1 MFQATDHLKMK
12 SIGIKISNFKKY
24 QIAYQAALSTFLQYR
39 INVALFA
46 IGHLVSLSGLAFVW
60 LSVYESG
67 QQLGSYTLPEIL
79 TYYILI
85 AFLRLTIADGVSMG
99 FQVVEDIKDGR
110 VAPYL
115 LKPINYPLSMLA
127 DSLGHATINLVL
139 VTPVIALILF
149 ITGTAHYL
157 PPLPSLAFFFGF
169 MLVGLLFYYLIYFLS
184 ALSSFWLD
192 RGSNI
197 IYGLIVMS
205 NFLNGAIIPID
216 IFPEWLIHIS
226 NYLPFQF
233 LMYTPIQFWLGRAQ
247 NIPAISIT
255 AVSWLII
262 LSIITVL
269 VWRLGIKK
277 FEAVG
282 Q

>member
-1 MFQATDHLKMK
+1 MA
-12 SIGIKISNFKKY
+12 NFPKY
-24 QIAYQAALSTFLQYR
+24 LVTYRSALSTFLQYR

-46 IGHLVSLSGLAFVW
+46 VGHLVSLSGLVFVW

-85 AFLRLTIADGVSMG
+85 AFLRLTIADGVGMG

-139 VTPVIALILF
+139 VTPIIALILF
-149 ITGTAHYL
+149 VTGTANYL
-157 PPLPSLAFFFGF
+157 PSLPSLALFFGF

-197 IYGLIVMS
+197 IYGVIVIS
-205 NFLNGAIIPID
+205 NLLNGGVVPID
-216 IFPEWLIHIS
+216 IFPEWLIRIS
-226 NYLPFQF
+226 NFLPFQF
-233 LMYTPIQFWLGRAQ
+233 LMFTPIQFWLGRAQ
-247 NIPAISIT
+247 DVLTISVTAI
-255 AVSWLII
+255 SWLII
-262 LSIITVL
+262 LTIITAV

>member
-1 MFQATDHLKMK
+1 MP
-12 SIGIKISNFKKY
+12 NFKKY
-24 QIAYQAALSTFLQYR
+24 LVTYRSALTTFLQYR

-46 IGHLVSLSGLAFVW
+46 VGHLVSLSGLAFVW
-60 LSVYESG
+60 LSVYGSG

-85 AFLRLTIADGVSMG
+85 AFLRLTIADGVGMG
-99 FQVVEDIKDGR
+99 FQVVDDIKDGR
-110 VAPYL
+110 IAPYL

-139 VTPVIALILF
+139 VTPVVAVILIA
-149 ITGTAHYL
+149 THTTNYL
-157 PPLPSLAFFFGF
+157 PPLSSLALFFGF
-169 MLVGLLFYYLIYFLS
+169 MIVGMLFYYLIYFLS

-197 IYGLIVMS
+197 IYGVIIIS
-205 NFLNGAIIPID
+205 NLLNGGVVPID
-216 IFPEWLIHIS
+216 IFPQWMIRIS
-226 NYLPFQF
+226 NFLPFQF
-233 LMYTPIQFWLGRAQ
+233 LMYTPVQFWLGRTH
-247 NIPAISIT
+247 NLLSLSIT
-255 AVSWLII
+255 AAVWLLI
-262 LSIITVL
+262 LSLITAL
-269 VWRLGIKK
+269 VWKLGIKK